1 MKFIVNSLGLLKQ
14 LQLLN
19 GVLNSNNT
27 LPILD
32 NFLFEMRRAYA
43 FRF

>member
-1 MKFIVNSLGLLKQ
+1 MKFIVNSLNLLKQ
-14 LQLLN
+14 LQMLG

-32 NFLFEMRRAYA
+32 
-43 FRF
+43 